1 MGRLAELQFA
11 RSKHKLFRMP
21 RIGFQFA
28 ALLASLVQ
36 SAAVMPL
43 RTGEVA
49 RQLTEQDLAALEMGL
64 QPGEKPWLLNGD
76 RSQLGSGQYI
86 QAFLPPTVSTPVL
99 RRGKVIVV
107 YRRNA
112 RNMFERPEPTD
123 PWVVERTE
131 SYAQVAI
138 AGRNFDQIQ
147 GDQAEDVLKDINRPF
162 RVIGR
167 FDDSELVQAVQSLR
181 SDPAPMPWPIMSIER
196 QMDDSMTVML
206 RKTAWDGQIVI
217 LRQAGQNWIVMPVGW
232 WAY

>member
-1 MGRLAELQFA
+1 
-11 RSKHKLFRMP
+11 MP
-21 RIGFQFA
+21 CIGFQFA

-36 SAAVMPL
+36 SAAVTPL

-49 RQLTEQDLAALEMGL
+49 RQLTEQDLAALEMVPP
-64 QPGEKPWLLNGD
+64 PGEKPWLLNGD

-99 RRGKVIVV
+99 RLYKVIVV
-107 YRRNA
+107 SRRNA

-131 SYAQVAI
+131 TYAQVAI

-147 GDQAEDVLKDINRPF
+147 GDQDINRPF

-196 QMDDSMTVML
+196 QMDDSMKGML